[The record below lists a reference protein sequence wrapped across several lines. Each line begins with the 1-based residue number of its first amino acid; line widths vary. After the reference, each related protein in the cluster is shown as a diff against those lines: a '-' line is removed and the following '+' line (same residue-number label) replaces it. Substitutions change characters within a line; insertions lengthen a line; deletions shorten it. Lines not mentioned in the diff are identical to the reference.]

1 MYGEGG
7 SAGQGPRPTPLR
19 PPGSPSPPPPLPP
32 PAPTLP
38 SPPLLKKPPSLSPS
52 SAGRSKFSPRK
63 PPPESPSAAAAAVA
77 VSEDPS
83 LDNPDLGP
91 FLLKLARDA
100 IAASSS
106 VEGPAKAL
114 EYALRAS
121 RSFERA
127 LAANPGEEARLNHA
141 MSLHVVAAVY
151 CSLGRYEEGCRWSRG
166 PWRPSRRTG

>member
-1 MYGEGG
+1 MPGLV
-7 SAGQGPRPTPLR
+7 SVKTPPDAPPPPRISLP
-19 PPGSPSPPPPLPP
+19 SPSPSSSRADPP
-32 PAPTLP
+32 LP
-38 SPPLLKKPPSLSPS
+38 SPPQETPFPFPLLCWPLQ
-52 SAGRSKFSPRK
+52 
-63 PPPESPSAAAAAVA
+63 
-77 VSEDPS
+77 
-83 LDNPDLGP
+83 
-91 FLLKLARDA
+91 LARDA